1 MIQTVQIRVGVDF
14 CNIGWKVA
22 IEISRKREY
31 FINNIVYKRADQ
43 MIWPIQQKLFL
54 GRCYS

>member
-1 MIQTVQIRVGVDF
+1 MDVD
-14 CNIGWKVA
+14 
-22 IEISRKREY
+22 RKRKY